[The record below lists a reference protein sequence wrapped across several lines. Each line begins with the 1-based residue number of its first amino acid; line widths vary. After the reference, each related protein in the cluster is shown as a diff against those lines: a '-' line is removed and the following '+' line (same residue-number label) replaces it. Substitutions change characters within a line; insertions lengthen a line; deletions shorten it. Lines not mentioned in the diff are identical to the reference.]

1 MPDGKAFQ
9 PGGQF
14 SLRRLDFG
22 RAVGFPRLPW
32 FRRAILS
39 HQAQPSRPHFSRNR
53 PISSSASDL
62 LIFLKS

>member
-1 MPDGKAFQ
+1 MPDRKAFQ

-39 HQAQPSRPHFSRNR
+39 HQAQPSRLHFSWNR
-53 PISSSASDL
+53 WTKA
-62 LIFLKS
+62 